1 MKKNIIYL
9 ASTLLLSF
17 SGCNNDYLEYFPK
30 TELTEETAFV
40 TYENF
45 KTYTW
50 GLYSI
55 FPKFS
60 DAAISSAGCCSKYD
74 CRR

>member
-9 ASTLLLSF
+9 ASAFLLSF
-17 SGCNNDYLEYFPK
+17 TGCNNDYLEYFPK

-45 KTYTW
+45 KTYK
-50 GLYSI
+50 SEA
-55 FPKFS
+55 KRS
-60 DAAISSAGCCSKYD
+60 
-74 CRR
+74 